1 MSVEVAKHWFTVG
14 DYERMGEVG
23 ILPHDKRFEL
33 LRGEIIEMSPIGKRH
48 AACVK
53 RLNRTLNRDVGDSV
67 IVSTQDPIQLDDF
80 SEPQPDIALLK
91 FRDDFYEQSLPMP
104 SDVLLVIEVSDTTL
118 DFDRRVK
125 VSDYA
130 RAGIPEVLIF
140 NLPDEQLEYFAQP
153 VNGVYRI
160 TRTLKRGERLQS
172 SVVPGAV
179 FDVAEILG

>member
-1 MSVEVAKHWFTVG
+1 MSVQFARHWFTVG
-14 DYERMGEVG
+14 EYERMGEVG

-33 LRGEIIEMSPIGKRH
+33 IRGQIIKMSPIGKRH

-53 RLNRTLNRDVGDSV
+53 RLNRTLNRQVGDSV

-91 FRDDFYEQSLPMP
+91 FRDDFYEQSSPTL

-118 DFDRRVK
+118 DFDRQVK
-125 VSDYA
+125 VLDYA
-130 RAGIPEVLIF
+130 RASIPEVLIF
-140 NLPDEQLEYFAQP
+140 NLPDERLEYYAQP
-153 VNGVYRI
+153 ANGVYTI

-172 SVVPGAV
+172 SIVPGAT